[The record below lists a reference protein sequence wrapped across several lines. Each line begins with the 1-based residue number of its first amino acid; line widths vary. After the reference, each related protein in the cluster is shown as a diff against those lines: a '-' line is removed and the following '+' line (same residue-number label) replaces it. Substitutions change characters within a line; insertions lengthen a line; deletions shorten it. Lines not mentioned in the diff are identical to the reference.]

1 MKRRVLYGALLVVG
15 LSALAVGL
23 TAASLGPA
31 EEWAKSKHANRET
44 AIAEATVE
52 SRGAL
57 AAHCARC
64 HSEQGFLAWLPQLLK
79 GNPGFIVDPSTGK
92 PAEVPYLTQLGLTK
106 EKVQPIT
113 CTVCHG
119 DNFAL
124 RISGSTPLLP
134 AGFSAAGVGKGAMCM
149 TCHNTRNGRIVWDNN
164 DPKRY
169 TGPHEAAQAD
179 VIMGKNVYFLNDTAE
194 LVSPHAA
201 FTGDSCVT
209 CHKTLGKEGH
219 TFEPSETVCASCHG
233 AAMKIE
239 FVTTPTK
246 HLLEQLRVAI
256 EKKVLA
262 ARDRIKVVAA
272 WNPNT
277 DQTAPDTPIDAT
289 KIKSVDF
296 LTIHGQ
302 LAFKFVM
309 DDGSEVYSQMGG
321 VKDAPGDQGKPAFA
335 TSDPVVRAAHNYML
349 VTYDGSMG
357 VHNPKFV
364 RDVLLTTIKAMAQ

>member
-1 MKRRVLYGALLVVG
+1 MKRRVLYAVVMLVG

-23 TAASLGPA
+23 MASSLGPA

-44 AIAEATVE
+44 ALAEATVE

-57 AAHCARC
+57 AGHCGRC
-64 HSEQGFLAWLPQLLK
+64 HSEQGFLAWLPQLMA
-79 GNPGFIVDPSTGK
+79 GNPGLIVDPSTGK

-119 DNFAL
+119 EGFAL

-134 AGFSAAGVGKGAMCM
+134 SGFAAAGVGKGAMCM
-149 TCHNTRNGRIVWDNN
+149 TCHNTRNGRIQWDSS

-179 VIMGKNVYFLNDTAE
+179 VIMGKNVYFFNDTAE

-219 TFEPSETVCASCHG
+219 TFEPSETSCASCHG

-239 FVTTPTK
+239 FVQGPTK

-262 ARDRIKVVAA
+262 VRDKIKVVTA
-272 WNPNT
+272 WDPKTDKDTPNT
-277 DQTAPDTPIDAT
+277 AIDAT
-289 KIKSVDF
+289 QIKSVDF

-302 LAFKFVM
+302 LAFKFTM
-309 DDGSEVYSQMGG
+309 ADGSEIYSQIGN
-321 VKDAPGDQGKPAFA
+321 VKDAPGDQGKPVFA

-349 VTYDGSMG
+349 VTYDGSKG

-364 RDVLLTTIKAMAQ
+364 RDVLLATVKAMSQ

>member
-1 MKRRVLYGALLVVG
+1 MKRRVLYLGLLLVG
-15 LSALAVGL
+15 LSVLAVGL
-23 TAASLGPA
+23 MASSLDPA
-31 EEWAKSKHANRET
+31 QEWLKSKHANRET

-52 SRGAL
+52 SRGAT
-57 AAHCARC
+57 AGHCGRC
-64 HSEQGFLAWLPQLLK
+64 HSEQGFLAWLPQLLA
-79 GNPGFIVDPSTGK
+79 GNPGLIVDPSTGK

-119 DNFAL
+119 ERFAL
-124 RISGSTPLLP
+124 RVSNSTPLLP
-134 AGFSAAGVGKGAMCM
+134 SGFAAAGVGKGAMCM
-149 TCHNTRNGRIVWDNN
+149 TCHNTRNGRIQWDSQ

-219 TFEPSETVCASCHG
+219 TFEPSETSCTSCHG

-239 FVTTPTK
+239 FVQEPTK

-262 ARDRIKVVAA
+262 VAEKIKIVTA
-272 WNPNT
+272 WNPQTGQDIPNT
-277 DQTAPDTPIDAT
+277 AIDAT
-289 KIKSVDF
+289 QIKSVDF
-296 LTIHGQ
+296 LTIRGQ

-309 DDGSEVYSQMGG
+309 ADGSEVYSQIGN
-321 VKDAPGDQGKPAFA
+321 VKDAPGDQGKPVFTTADA
-335 TSDPVVRAAHNYML
+335 IVRAAHNYVL
-349 VTYDGSMG
+349 VEYDGSTG

-364 RDVLLTTIKAMAQ
+364 RDVLLTTIRAMSQ

>member
-1 MKRRVLYGALLVVG
+1 MRRRILSVVFLLVG
-15 LSALAVGL
+15 LVAIGGL
-23 TAASLGPA
+23 MAASLDPA
-31 EEWAKSKHANRET
+31 QEWLKSKHANRET

-52 SRGAL
+52 SRGPL

-64 HSEQGFLAWLPQLLK
+64 HSEQGFLAWLPQLMA
-79 GNPGFIVDPSTGK
+79 GNPGLIVDPNTGK

-119 DNFAL
+119 EGFAL
-124 RISGSTPLLP
+124 RVKGSTPMLP
-134 AGFSAAGVGKGAMCM
+134 AGFAAAGVGDGAMCM
-149 TCHNTRNGRIVWDNN
+149 TCHNTRNGRIQWDSS

-201 FTGDSCVT
+201 FVGDSCVT

-239 FVTTPTK
+239 FVQEPTK

-262 ARDRIKVVAA
+262 ARDKIKVVTA
-272 WNPNT
+272 WDPKT
-277 DQTAPDTPIDAT
+277 DKDTPDTPIDAT
-289 KIKSVDF
+289 QIKSVDL
-296 LTIHGQ
+296 LTIRGQ
-302 LAFKFVM
+302 LAFKFIM
-309 DDGSEVYSQMGG
+309 ADGAEVYSQIGN
-321 VKDAPGDQGKPAFA
+321 VKDAPGEAGKPVFA
-335 TSDPVVRAAHNYML
+335 TSDPIVRAAHNYML
-349 VTYDGSMG
+349 VVYDGSMG

-364 RDVLLTTIKAMAQ
+364 RDVLLTTIRAMAQ